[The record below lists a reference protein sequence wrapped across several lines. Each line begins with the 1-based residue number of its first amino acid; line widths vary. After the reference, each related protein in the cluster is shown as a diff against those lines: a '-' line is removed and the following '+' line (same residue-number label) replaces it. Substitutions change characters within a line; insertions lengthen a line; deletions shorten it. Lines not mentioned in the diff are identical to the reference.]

1 MALNRTDD
9 TEPVRIA
16 ILDTGVNSSHP
27 EIQKEVKP
35 GGRIREYKG
44 FPEAFDPL
52 ADQTGHGT
60 HVTSVLLQTAPH
72 AALYIARVA
81 DDTGDLCHDNEYKAT
96 AEVKFLASQLIS
108 KGNCLGSR

>member
-35 GGRIREYKG
+35 GGRIRECKG
-44 FPEAFDPL
+44 FPEAFDPV
-52 ADQTGHGT
+52 ADKTGHGT
-60 HVTSVLLQTAPH
+60 HITSVLLQTAPH

-81 DDTGDLCHDNEYKAT
+81 DDGGDLNHDDEYKAT
-96 AEVKFLASQLIS
+96 AEVNSLVSELIS
-108 KGNCLGSR
+108 KGNCLGSG